1 MDIFAKLSSLNLPP
15 HEYIVTGSGILA
27 ALNIRPAN
35 DIDLLVSPRAFAELR
50 DRGWKFEL
58 VSVGGIIDREKL
70 SFDIFEAFHDF
81 KVSGYDQKIEIGTLM
96 PTVVNGINFLPLTM
110 LREIKLGMKRD
121 KDLVDIELIDSYL
134 YQANTLV
141 E

>member
-15 HEYIVTGSGILA
+15 HEYVVTGSGILA
-27 ALNIRPAN
+27 ALNIRPAK

-58 VSVGGIIDREKL
+58 VSVGDIIDREKL
-70 SFDIFEAFHDF
+70 SFDVFEAFHDF
-81 KVSGYDQKIEIGTLM
+81 KVGGYNHRLEIGKFV
-96 PTVVNGINFLPLTM
+96 PTVVHGINFLPLET

-121 KDLVDIELIDSYL
+121 KDMADIALIDTHL
-134 YQANTLV
+134 KEAGKQN
-141 E
+141 